1 MPFLCCGKKNEVV
14 IEPSACST
22 PREVAT
28 EQKIET
34 PRARETVKENGLK
47 MTSGV
52 ENKKFLTF
60 F

>member
-47 MTSGV
+47 TDSRDS
-52 ENKKFLTF
+52 K
-60 F
+60 